1 MNKKIF
7 RKVMV
12 AMSLLVCLWPSSLA
26 GEEDLASAPVS
37 TAVPVGHASSQA
49 AQNAAPVVLDELIAE
64 ALKNNPG
71 VQSALRMVEARRRR
85 VPQARALPDPV
96 VSVGW
101 MGDIRPFGVQR
112 QDPSSFRSFSAMQE
126 IPYPGK
132 LKLRG
137 DIADREAEA
146 LWWDYEAV
154 RREVVAEVK
163 AAYYDYFAAHKAIEI
178 THKNQDLLEK
188 LVKIAETRYQ
198 VGKGIQQDVLK
209 AQVELSRLRQRLT
222 VFEQQQRTAQVRLNT
237 LLFRA
242 AEAPLGPPAS
252 VEMAE
257 LAYALE
263 TLYQLARENDTGL
276 QREQRLIERSQLAV
290 NLARKEYY
298 PDLGVGY
305 MYQNRPLMPEMHG
318 FTFSLNIPIFYKSK
332 QREGV
337 NEATEELLS
346 AQRSRE
352 NRETAVAFEVKQQYL
367 AAQASKELARL
378 YAQAVVPQSS
388 LALESALA
396 AYEVGSVDFL
406 TVLDSFI
413 TVLDYEISYYREL
426 ANYQIALARLE
437 PLVGAELTK

>member
-1 MNKKIF
+1 MKKQIS
-7 RKVMV
+7 RKVIV
-12 AMSLLVCLWPSSLA
+12 ATSLLVCLWPAVLA
-26 GEEDLASAPVS
+26 GEENPAPARVSAALQAGDVS
-37 TAVPVGHASSQA
+37 SPAEPSVP
-49 AQNAAPVVLDELIAE
+49 PVVLDQLISE
-64 ALKNNPG
+64 ALMNNPG

-101 MGDIRPFGVQR
+101 MGDIKPFGVQR
-112 QDPSSFRSFSAMQE
+112 QDPSSYRSLSAMQE

-146 LWWDYEAV
+146 LWWDYEAA
-154 RREVVAEVK
+154 RREVVAEVE
-163 AAYYDYFAAHKAIEI
+163 AAYYDYFAAFKAIEI
-178 THKNQDLLEK
+178 TRKNQDLLEK

-242 AEAPLGPPAS
+242 AEAPLGPPAP
-252 VEMAE
+252 VERAE
-257 LAYALE
+257 LTYALE

-276 QREQRLIERSQLAV
+276 QREQRLIERNQLAV

-318 FTFSLNIPIFYKSK
+318 FTFSINIPIFYKSK

-337 NEATEELLS
+337 NEATEELVS
-346 AQRSRE
+346 AERSRE
-352 NRETAVAFEVKQQYL
+352 NRETTLAFEVKQEYL
-367 AAQASKELARL
+367 AAKASEELARL
-378 YAQAVVPQSS
+378 YSQAIVPQSS

-406 TVLDSFI
+406 TLLDSFI

-437 PLVGAELTK
+437 PLVGVELTK

>member
-1 MNKKIF
+1 MKAQIS
-7 RKVMV
+7 RKFVV
-12 AMSLLVCLWPSSLA
+12 TTGLFVCLWPVVLA
-26 GEEDLASAPVS
+26 GEENPAPARLNAALQA
-37 TAVPVGHASSQA
+37 AVASSPAESALPPA
-49 AQNAAPVVLDELIAE
+49 ALEELISE
-64 ALKNNPG
+64 ALRDNPG
-71 VQSALRMVEARRRR
+71 VQSALRLVEARRRR

-101 MGDIRPFGVQR
+101 MGDIKPFGVQR
-112 QDPSSFRSFSAMQE
+112 QDPSSYRSLSAMQE

-154 RREVVAEVK
+154 RRAVVAEVK
-163 AAYYDYFAAHKAIEI
+163 TAYYDYFAAFKAIEI
-178 THKNQDLLEK
+178 TRKNQDLLEK

-222 VFEQQQRTAQVRLNT
+222 VFEQEQRTAQVRLNT

-242 AEAPLGPPAS
+242 AEMPLGPPAS
-252 VEMAE
+252 VEMAK
-257 LAYALE
+257 LTYALE
-263 TLYQLARENDTGL
+263 TLYQLARENDTSL

-318 FTFSLNIPIFYKSK
+318 FTFSVNIPIFYKSK

-337 NEATEELLS
+337 NEATEELVS
-346 AQRSRE
+346 AERSRE
-352 NRETAVAFEVKQQYL
+352 NRETMLSFEVKQQYL
-367 AAQASKELARL
+367 AAKASEELARL
-378 YAQAVVPQSS
+378 YSQAVVPQSS

-406 TVLDSFI
+406 TLVDNFV
-413 TVLDYEISYYREL
+413 TVLDYEIEYYREV
-426 ANYQIALARLE
+426 ANYQVTLARLE
-437 PLVGAELTK
+437 PLVGVELTK